1 VLPEINVAM
10 EWRKERGYKGRG
22 GVVVVYQGEVQGWM
36 NELRDPA
43 HWVAGC
49 VAVDETGQRWQTIAG
64 DDANGALMWLW
75 LGDPDE

>member
-1 VLPEINVAM
+1 
-10 EWRKERGYKGRG
+10 
-22 GVVVVYQGEVQGWM
+22 M